1 MLKKF
6 LPLLLVPLLMGCNAT
21 FTNLTPH
28 QQVRNGNN
36 LYPVEVAFTSR
47 QQTLRWESIHPQ
59 IVVGN
64 EYYAMKPVQLM
75 TNRWEGLLPVAPGTG
90 TVHYSYKLDFQY
102 NSMGPALGDSAR
114 SPEYSLRIIEPSA
127 VQP

>member
-1 MLKKF
+1 MSKKF

-21 FTNLTPH
+21 FTNLTPR
-28 QQVRNGNN
+28 QQVRNSNN

-47 QQTLRWESIHPQ
+47 QQTLRWDSIHPQ

-64 EYYAMKPVQLM
+64 EYYALRPVQLM
-75 TNRWEGLLPVAPGTG
+75 TNRWEGLLPVPPGTSI
-90 TVHYSYKLDFQY
+90 VHYSYKFDFKE
-102 NSMGPALGDSAR
+102 NAMGPAASDSAR
-114 SPEYSLRIIEPSA
+114 SPEYSLHIIEPSV